1 MIQISTRGGT
11 NYNLSKLPDKCP
23 YCHNAITPN
32 VLFAHNHHTMLE
44 VTMYCPNES
53 CCKAF
58 IGYYRMITG
67 SSTVQFLGET
77 TKGTMEGRKF
87 SEKIN
92 EISSSFVNIYNQ
104 AYIAEQQD
112 LKEICGVGYRKALE
126 FLIKDY
132 VILSLGIDKEKVEKT
147 LLGSVIN
154 DFVNDTRIQSVSKRA
169 AWLGNDETH
178 YIRKWE
184 GGNLDDLKKL
194 IDLTVHWIEM
204 EALTSSFEADM
215 PE

>member
-1 MIQISTRGGT
+1 M
-11 NYNLSKLPDKCP
+11 
-23 YCHNAITPN
+23 
-32 VLFAHNHHTMLE
+32 F
-44 VTMYCPNES
+44 CPNED
-53 CCKAF
+53 CGKVF
-58 IGYYRMITG
+58 IGYYRLNPP
-67 SSTVQFLGET
+67 SPVPQFSGET
-77 TKGTMEGRKF
+77 TKGTLETKKF

-92 EISSSFVNIYNQ
+92 EISSAFVKIYDQ

-132 VILSLGIDKEKVEKT
+132 VILNHDDEKEKIEKT
-147 LLGSVIN
+147 QLGNVIEN
-154 DFVNDTRIQSVSKRA
+154 FVNDTRIQSVAKRA

-184 GGNLDDLKKL
+184 GKNLDDLKKL

-204 EALTSSFEADM
+204 ETLTSCFEARKAARLFSQ
-215 PE
+215 